1 MPAEQNKAAA
11 RRFLE
16 ETDKGNLDV
25 IDELVSPDAV
35 DHNPFPGQAPG
46 AEGVR
51 QVFAMLKAAFPDMSQ
66 SIQDMVAEGDRV
78 AIRSTLHG
86 THRGEF
92 LGIPATGKQV
102 ALPGIDIIRFDEEGK
117 MIEHW
122 GLFDVPLLMQQL
134 GVMPGQ

>member
-1 MPAEQNKAAA
+1 VPAEQNKAAA

-25 IDELVSPDAV
+25 IDEQVSPDAV

>member
-1 MPAEQNKAAA
+1 MPAEENKAAA

-25 IDELVSPDAV
+25 IDELVSPDAI

-46 AEGVR
+46 AQGVK
-51 QVFAMLKAAFPDMSQ
+51 QVFGMLRTAFPDMSQ
-66 SIQDMVAEGDRV
+66 SIEDMVAEGDRV
-78 AIRSTLHG
+78 AFRSTLHG

-102 ALPGIDIIRFDEEGK
+102 ALPGIDIIRFDDDGK
-117 MIEHW
+117 MVEHW
-122 GLFDVPLLMQQL
+122 GLFDVPLLMQQM

>member
-1 MPAEQNKAAA
+1 MPAEENKAAA

-25 IDELVSPDAV
+25 IDELVSPDAI

-46 AEGVR
+46 AQGVK
-51 QVFAMLKAAFPDMSQ
+51 QVFGMLRTAFPDMSQ
-66 SIQDMVAEGDRV
+66 SIEDMVAEGDRV
-78 AIRSTLHG
+78 AFRSTLHG

-102 ALPGIDIIRFDEEGK
+102 ALPGIDIIRFDDDGK
-117 MIEHW
+117 MVEHW

>member
-86 THRGEF
+86 SHRGEF

>member
-1 MPAEQNKAAA
+1 VPAEENKAAA

-25 IDELVSPDAV
+25 IDELVSPDAI

-46 AEGVR
+46 AQGVK
-51 QVFAMLKAAFPDMSQ
+51 QVFGMLRTAFPDMSQ
-66 SIQDMVAEGDRV
+66 SIEDMVAEGDRV
-78 AIRSTLHG
+78 AFRSTLHG

-102 ALPGIDIIRFDEEGK
+102 ALPGIDIIRFDDDGK
-117 MIEHW
+117 MVEHW

>member
-1 MPAEQNKAAA
+1 VPAEQNKAAA

-86 THRGEF
+86 SHRGEF

>member
-25 IDELVSPDAV
+25 IDEQVSPDAV

>member
-1 MPAEQNKAAA
+1 VPAEQNKAAA

-86 THRGEF
+86 SHRGEF
-92 LGIPATGKQV
+92 LGIPATGKHV

-122 GLFDVPLLMQQL
+122 GLFDVPLLMQPV

>member
-1 MPAEQNKAAA
+1 MPAEENKAAA

-25 IDELVSPDAV
+25 IDELVSPDAI

-46 AEGVR
+46 AQGVK
-51 QVFAMLKAAFPDMSQ
+51 QVFGMLRTAFPDMSR
-66 SIQDMVAEGDRV
+66 SIEDMVAEGDRV
-78 AIRSTLHG
+78 AFRSTLHG

-102 ALPGIDIIRFDEEGK
+102 ALPGIDIIRFDDDGK
-117 MIEHW
+117 MVEHW

>member
-16 ETDKGNLDV
+16 ETDRGNLDV